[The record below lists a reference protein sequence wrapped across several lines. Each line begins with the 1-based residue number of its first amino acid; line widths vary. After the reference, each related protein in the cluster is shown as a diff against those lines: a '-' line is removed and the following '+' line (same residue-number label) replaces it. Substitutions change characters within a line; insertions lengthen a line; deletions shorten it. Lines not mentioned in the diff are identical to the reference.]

1 VAQARDFKSTNRF
14 SNKLG
19 SFPLLAVDRRLLGFG
34 LLYVTAVAL
43 LFASRVREF
52 ADETDN
58 LLGGLLLT
66 RGEHLYVDYFS
77 SHMPF
82 AYYLSAIPARLGAT
96 SLDQFRLFSELLLV
110 GATLV
115 VVWAFRH
122 SLPLQLLAVWATLT
136 IFAHTLQWGEMLT
149 ASTLAGYGILAAGLL
164 FYTTPS
170 LRFTPSQL
178 VGLSL
183 AMFVAAQ
190 SELVAVFPLLLL
202 GACYVGMRI
211 YEVITRETTLKE
223 ACRLTAITVLAIAVP
238 HLLVVLAFWLSGG
251 LSRFVYDTYQFNA
264 AEYSQFVMNSTVL
277 GILHDWE
284 AQYRAYVLQSLQDVS
299 GVQVCLILANFLA
312 TCVVFRSRGL
322 LVAALYYLFIA
333 LTHVRNEGAYYLCSY
348 FSLALCITFAVDAA
362 RTRRGVGQTLIA
374 ALAVL
379 ISLDFVVQVAR
390 TYDLSRR
397 PIESPDAQIVTS
409 LTRANE
415 RIFVAPYDPY
425 VYLASERMPASRF
438 SFYFPWQA
446 IDPEFEHEL
455 VSDLRDAQPP
465 IVIFRGDE
473 LVNGKWRAGQYGA
486 QLADFLASEGYQP
499 LDASS
504 PVLANVLVRQ
514 DRVAAARQQLQI
526 AAASPKP
533 VDPGAAQN
541 Q

>member
-1 VAQARDFKSTNRF
+1 
-14 SNKLG
+14 
-19 SFPLLAVDRRLLGFG
+19 LAVDRRLVSAG
-34 LLYVTAVAL
+34 LLYVVAVAL

-58 LLGGLLLT
+58 LLGGLLLS
-66 RGEHLYVDYFS
+66 RGARLYVDYFS

-82 AYYLSAIPARLGAT
+82 AYYVSAVPAWLGAT
-96 SLDQFRLFSELLLV
+96 SLDQFRLFSQLLLV
-110 GATLV
+110 AATLV
-115 VVWAFRH
+115 IVWAFRN
-122 SLPLQLLAVWATLT
+122 SLPLPLLVLWATLT

-149 ASTLAGYGILAAGLL
+149 ASTLAGFGVLAAGLL

-170 LRFTPSQL
+170 LRFTPRQL

-202 GACYVGMRI
+202 GGCYVGKRVS
-211 YEVITRETTLKE
+211 EVIARETSLME
-223 ACRLTAITVLAIAVP
+223 ACRLTAITALAIAVP
-238 HLLVVLAFWLSGG
+238 HVLVILAFWLTGG
-251 LSRFVYDTYQFNA
+251 LSEFIYDAYQFNA

-284 AQYRAYVLQSLQDVS
+284 AQYRAYLLQSFQEFS
-299 GVQVCLILANFLA
+299 GVQVSLVLANFLA

-322 LVAALYYLFIA
+322 LVAGPYYLFIA

-348 FSLALCITFAVDAA
+348 FSLALCITFALDAA
-362 RTRRGVGQTLIA
+362 HARRGVSQTLIA
-374 ALAVL
+374 ALTILV
-379 ISLDFVVQVAR
+379 SLDFVVQIAG
-390 TYDLSRR
+390 TYELSRR
-397 PIESPDAQIVTS
+397 AIESSDAQIVTS
-409 LTRANE
+409 VTRADE

-425 VYLASERMPASRF
+425 VYLASQRMPASRF

-446 IDPEFEHEL
+446 IDPGFEREL
-455 VSDLRDAQPP
+455 ISDLRDAQPP

-473 LVNGKWRAGQYGA
+473 LVNGRWRTGQYGA
-486 QLADFLASEGYQP
+486 QLAGFLASEGYQP

-504 PVLANVLVRQ
+504 PGLANVLVRQ
-514 DRVAAARQQLQI
+514 DRLADARRQLQI

-533 VDPGAAQN
+533 VDPGAQASSTISGIQSATKSV
-541 Q
+541 